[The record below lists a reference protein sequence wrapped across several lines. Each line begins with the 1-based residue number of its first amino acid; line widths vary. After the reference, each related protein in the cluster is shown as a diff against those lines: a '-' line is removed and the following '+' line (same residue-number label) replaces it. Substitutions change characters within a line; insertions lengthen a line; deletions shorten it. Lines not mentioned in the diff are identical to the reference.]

1 MYRSTKEYSNNIY
14 FVFSTYFWNLYQFLE
29 LKWKQKNKKIVL
41 GPPQPKASG
50 ARPGPAVKPARG
62 TQATGV
68 WPGARAVVIAHHAL
82 VAAWAHGWTRCGGG
96 GGASIGEAR
105 ATCLTRRRRRGLTR
119 EPRRWW
125 GGGAEVA
132 ARWRSTAMTHLVH
145 EREVRHDFNVDGK
158 IGWVGL
164 TMRGRWLA
172 FGFTKK
178 CLFTMETRWKSIFH
192 SCEAHIMSQI
202 DTSVLYKKVYGF

>member
-29 LKWKQKNKKIVL
+29 LKWKQKKSKNSI
-41 GPPQPKASG
+41 GPSREIGPGHPSHRRM
-50 ARPGPAVKPARG
+50 ARRARG
-62 TQATGV
+62 GDRAPRARGGV
-68 WPGARAVVIAHHAL
+68 GSRMDKVWRG
-82 VAAWAHGWTRCGGG
+82 
-96 GGASIGEAR
+96 
-105 ATCLTRRRRRGLTR
+105 RRREHRRGKGHMPNKEVAVGTH
-119 EPRRWW
+119 PRTASMVR